1 MKQKSVWYIDMLI
14 DIDPWKKK
22 EFLIIS
28 DKYINIDQM
37 SRSPNNN
44 KITLN
49 KMKTNIIITR
59 SYVKS

>member
-49 KMKTNIIITR
+49 KIISTR
-59 SYVKS
+59 TVFKKPKQ